1 MIRHE
6 LKENVK
12 PVHNMKRRKK
22 FVTGQFGT
30 FDISAERAN
39 VYNVH
44 SLMTYQHLNDNDDL
58 MFKDKIY
65 VLPLYF

>member
-1 MIRHE
+1 
-6 LKENVK
+6 
-12 PVHNMKRRKK
+12 MKRRKK